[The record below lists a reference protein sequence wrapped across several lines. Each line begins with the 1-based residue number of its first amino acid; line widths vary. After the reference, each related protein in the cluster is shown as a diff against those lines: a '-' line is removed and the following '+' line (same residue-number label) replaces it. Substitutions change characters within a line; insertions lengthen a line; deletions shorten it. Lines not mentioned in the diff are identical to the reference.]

1 MNSDES
7 DWDSMSEAPPV
18 PATQQGVELR
28 YPPAAA
34 QSQPAVIPPVV
45 FPPQKDQAKGPGP
58 PQPQPRPKPQQSA
71 PNPKPRPPSGK
82 PPPEARAHQLPKKS
96 RPKEVEG
103 GSSQKKIVVPDKI
116 SVSLDN
122 SFSDL
127 NQEQYEDSGLGSSPE
142 KASNALKGVEN
153 QGYEGD
159 NDDED
164 EEGRRGVAAGGGQK
178 YRLPVPDERI
188 ALLPFED
195 MRAHYLQVEYDDE
208 GLLVDRVLPTL
219 VHCCSRGSAELLG
232 LVKLPLVL
240 LLVCLGQVNSSHSNH
255 HHSAPGVEDGDKQP
269 APPRLRPSAQAPPG
283 LPPQPAPLPHLL
295 PLVQPLPHDR
305 RHPQP
310 LLSNRGQ
317 PTMEICPHQ

>member
-34 QSQPAVIPPVV
+34 QSQPVGNPPVV
-45 FPPQKDQAKGPGP
+45 FPPQKDQGKGPGP

-71 PNPKPRPPSGK
+71 PNPEPRPPSGK
-82 PPPEARAHQLPKKS
+82 PPPEARAHPQSKKN
-96 RPKEVEG
+96 RPKEVEDAT
-103 GSSQKKIVVPDKI
+103 SQKKIVVPDKI

-153 QGYEGD
+153 QSYEGD

-164 EEGRRGVAAGGGQK
+164 EEGRRGVAAGGGQE

-188 ALLPFED
+188 ALLPFEE
-195 MRAHYLQVEYDDE
+195 MRTHYLQVEYDDE

-219 VHCCSRGSAELLG
+219 VHCCSRASAELLG

-240 LLVCLGQVNSSHSNH
+240 LLVCLGQVLKMVTSSL
-255 HHSAPGVEDGDKQP
+255 
-269 APPRLRPSAQAPPG
+269 LRPASD
-283 LPPQPAPLPHLL
+283 HLL
-295 PLVQPLPHDR
+295 K
-305 RHPQP
+305 P
-310 LLSNRGQ
+310 LLVSLHNLLLSPICSLLYNLSRMFAAIINPCC
-317 PTMEICPHQ
+317 PTVVGPPWRYVHTSDSKSEQLQI

>member
-7 DWDSMSEAPPV
+7 DWDSMSEAPPL
-18 PATQQGVELR
+18 PATQQGVEVR

-34 QSQPAVIPPVV
+34 QNQPAGNPPVV

-71 PNPKPRPPSGK
+71 PNPKPRPPSGQ

-96 RPKEVEG
+96 RTKEVEDAT
-103 GSSQKKIVVPDKI
+103 SQKKIVVPDKI
-116 SVSLDN
+116 SVSLNN

-153 QGYEGD
+153 QSYEGD
-159 NDDED
+159 NNDDED
-164 EEGRRGVAAGGGQK
+164 EEVRRGVADGGGGQK

-195 MRAHYLQVEYDDE
+195 MRTHYLQVVHIAGKQLERKTRNISQVEYDDE

-219 VHCCSRGSAELLG
+219 VHCCSRASAELLG

-240 LLVCLGQVNSSHSNH
+240 LLVCLGQVNRSHGNH
-255 HHSAPGVEDGDKQP
+255 HHSAPGVEDGD
-269 APPRLRPSAQAPPG
+269 
-283 LPPQPAPLPHLL
+283 
-295 PLVQPLPHDR
+295 
-305 RHPQP
+305 
-310 LLSNRGQ
+310 
-317 PTMEICPHQ
+317 

>member
-34 QSQPAVIPPVV
+34 QSQPTGIPPVV

-58 PQPQPRPKPQQSA
+58 PQPQPRPKPQHSA

-82 PPPEARAHQLPKKS
+82 PPPEARAHQTSKKS
-96 RPKEVEG
+96 RPKEVEDAT
-103 GSSQKKIVVPDKI
+103 SQKKIVVPDKI

-153 QGYEGD
+153 QSYEGD
-159 NDDED
+159 DNDED
-164 EEGRRGVAAGGGQK
+164 EEGKRGVAAGGDGQK

-188 ALLPFED
+188 ALLPFEE
-195 MRAHYLQVEYDDE
+195 MRTHYLQVEYDDE

-219 VHCCSRGSAELLG
+219 VHCCSRLSAELLG

-240 LLVCLGQVNSSHSNH
+240 LLVCLGQVLKMVTSSL
-255 HHSAPGVEDGDKQP
+255 
-269 APPRLRPSAQAPPG
+269 LRPASD
-283 LPPQPAPLPHLL
+283 HLL
-295 PLVQPLPHDR
+295 K
-305 RHPQP
+305 P
-310 LLSNRGQ
+310 LLVSLHNLVLSPICSLLYNLSRMIAAIINPCC
-317 PTMEICPHQ
+317 PTVVSPPWRYVHTSDSKSEQLQI